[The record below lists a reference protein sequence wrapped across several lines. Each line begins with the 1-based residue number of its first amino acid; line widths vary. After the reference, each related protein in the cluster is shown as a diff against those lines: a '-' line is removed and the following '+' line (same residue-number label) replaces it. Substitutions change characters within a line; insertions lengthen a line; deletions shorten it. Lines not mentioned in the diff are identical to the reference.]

1 MNNDS
6 TPTTPADP
14 HRASHAYHEDDADA
28 DADGPTRSAQFD
40 HELDTN
46 PDGSAASQNP
56 SLSKAAK
63 EGLKKKLQFMM
74 HLSTSLD
81 TVVYAELCA
90 LYYMDCSFFRL
101 MIRWVAQALF
111 ISPRTDDS
119 VLIVPNF
126 HVSAILGP
134 NVLCILLHLL
144 ASLPEASEASRGYLH
159 GGILFDFIGQK
170 APSSKLSLLLLDVMI
185 FALQCFML
193 NVNMEKERIRKVV
206 RPRRLLDRQEDAP
219 GVAPTGQDLD
229 AEERGVLR
237 DAPVLDE
244 TYDIEMQSLGR
255 NNLGNSQESAE
266 EGTGLLRRTTNPTS
280 DLEGLA
286 DTLRSGNAVLATFR
300 VRQAVRT
307 AWSNR
312 ANSPETAAAYAI
324 QNVGY
329 NATLAALAAQRRARL
344 AAAQPRQP

>member
-14 HRASHAYHEDDADA
+14 HRTSYAHLEDDADA
-28 DADGPTRSAQFD
+28 DGPAQLPVS
-40 HELDTN
+40 EPEQEPN
-46 PDGSAASQNP
+46 QNGSAATTQNP
-56 SLSKAAK
+56 SLSQAAK
-63 EGLKKKLQFMM
+63 DGLKKKLQLMM

-81 TVVYAELCA
+81 SVV
-90 LYYMDCSFFRL
+90 CSFFRL
-101 MIRWVAQALF
+101 IIRWVAQSLF
-111 ISPRTDDS
+111 ISPKADDS
-119 VLIVPNF
+119 VLIIPNF

-134 NVLCILLHLL
+134 NVFCILIHLL
-144 ASLPEASEASRGYLH
+144 ASLPEAGEASRGYLH
-159 GGILFDFIGQK
+159 GGILFDFVGQK
-170 APSSKLSLLLLDVMI
+170 APTSKLSLLLLDVMV

-193 NVNMEKERIRKVV
+193 TVNMEKERIRKVV
-206 RPRRLLDRQEDAP
+206 KPRRLLDSPEDTT
-219 GVAPTGQDLD
+219 GVVAATTQDHD

-237 DAPVLDE
+237 DAPVVDE
-244 TYDIEMQSLGR
+244 THDIEMQSLGR
-255 NNLGNSQESAE
+255 GNVSSDQDSIE
-266 EGTGLLRRTTNPTS
+266 ERTGLLRRTATPTG

-286 DTLRSGNAVLATFR
+286 DTLRSGNAVLANFR
-300 VRQAVRT
+300 VRQALRT
-307 AWSNR
+307 AWNNR

>member
-14 HRASHAYHEDDADA
+14 HRTSHAHHEDDV
-28 DADGPTRSAQFD
+28 DADGSAQPAISEND
-40 HELDTN
+40 HEPN
-46 PDGSAASQNP
+46 QNGSAPTQNP
-56 SLSKAAK
+56 SLSQAAK
-63 EGLKKKLQFMM
+63 DGLKKKLQFMM
-74 HLSTSLD
+74 HLSISLD

-111 ISPRTDDS
+111 ISPKADDS
-119 VLIVPNF
+119 ALIIPNF

-134 NVLCILLHLL
+134 NVLCILVHLL
-144 ASLPEASEASRGYLH
+144 ASLPEAGEASRGYLH

-170 APSSKLSLLLLDVMI
+170 APTSKLSLLILDIMI
-185 FALQCFML
+185 FGLQCFML
-193 NVNMEKERIRKVV
+193 TVNMEKERIRKVV
-206 RPRRLLDRQEDAP
+206 KPRRLLDSQEDATT
-219 GVAPTGQDLD
+219 VAPTTQDID

-237 DAPVLDE
+237 DAPVVDE
-244 TYDIEMQSLGR
+244 THDIEMQSLGR
-255 NNLGNSQESAE
+255 DNVGSDQDSVE
-266 EGTGLLRRTTNPTS
+266 ERTGLLRRTTNPTG
-280 DLEGLA
+280 DLEGLI
-286 DTLRSGNAVLATFR
+286 DTLRSGNAVLANFQ
-300 VRQAVRT
+300 VRQSLRT
-307 AWSNR
+307 AWNNR